1 MASVKCNQSGS
12 GRLSHGQLR
21 SHGTTLRF
29 FNPRKY
35 FSLGVGVDGFVC
47 LDCGHVIPFVDEAGL
62 QKIRAWH
69 AEDTGK

>member
-1 MASVKCNQSGS
+1 MAPVKCDQCGS
-12 GRLSHGQLR
+12 DRWSRGELR

-35 FSLGVGVDGFVC
+35 FSLGVRVDGFVC

-62 QKIRAWH
+62 QKVRAWH
-69 AEDTGK
+69 VEDTGK